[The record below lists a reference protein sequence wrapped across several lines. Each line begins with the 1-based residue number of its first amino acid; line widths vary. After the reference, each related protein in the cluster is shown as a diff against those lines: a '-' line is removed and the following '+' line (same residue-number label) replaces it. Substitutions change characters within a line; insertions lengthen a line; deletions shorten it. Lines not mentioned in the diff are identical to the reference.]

1 MSFHDEPMVVENG
14 PLGVDI
20 GHEHDSRPNVFDVD
34 PLRPETWL
42 RKQSALDHL
51 LVIKKRNGAD
61 QTEVFE
67 HFHLDVTQ
75 PVEFD
80 LADPPGSGN
89 VGTLILS
96 FEEDTGSSSSG
107 GRDVIRIDPQTT
119 GLARSG
125 RRLKLPAGGQLRMV
139 AIRFFAKDELGAS
152 APEEVVLRP
161 AGGPVIFGTVI
172 AMLH

>member
-1 MSFHDEPMVVENG
+1 MPFHDEPMVVENG

-20 GHEHDSRPNVFDVD
+20 GHEHNSRPDIFDVD

-42 RKQSALDHL
+42 RKRSALEHL

-61 QTEVFE
+61 QTEVFD

-89 VGTLILS
+89 VGTLILT
-96 FEEDTGSSSSG
+96 FEEDTGSSHTPG
-107 GRDVIRIDPQTT
+107 ERDIIRIDPQAT
-119 GLARSG
+119 GLTRNG
-125 RRLKLPAGGQLRMV
+125 RRLNLPTGGQLRMV
-139 AIRFFAKDELGAS
+139 KIRFTAIENGVS
-152 APEEVVLRP
+152 APEVVVLRP
-161 AGGPVIFGTVI
+161 AGGAVTFGTVI